1 MHLGA
6 AEIGTRQKIQRC
18 WAGHTLATTNSL
30 FLAGY
35 ALGLRAV
42 FVGPLPAATQ
52 QMIDYLLRRAA
63 CFAWHVTRWM
73 SLDVFLFDILLTEFQ
88 YRREFRPRVHL
99 RDQLQHQSAPS
110 ALLSFRSS

>member
-6 AEIGTRQKIQRC
+6 VEIGTRQKIQRC

-35 ALGLRAV
+35 ALGLCAV

-52 QMIDYLLRRAA
+52 QMIDYLLLQAA
-63 CFAWHVTRWM
+63 FFAWHVIQWT